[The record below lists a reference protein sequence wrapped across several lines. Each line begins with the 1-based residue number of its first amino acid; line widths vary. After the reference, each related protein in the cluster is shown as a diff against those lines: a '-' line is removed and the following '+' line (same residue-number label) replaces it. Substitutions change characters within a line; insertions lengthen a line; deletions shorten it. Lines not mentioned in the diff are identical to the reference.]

1 MKQITPEIWT
11 WSHYQ
16 PQRRLDRNGHF
27 VQQAPGE
34 AGVLID
40 PVPFREGDEE
50 LVRERGGVAAVLLTG
65 GSKAHEAGQAVQLF
79 HCPILAPRPAAAT
92 PNGGQIRPIDAGALL
107 PADLRAIPLPSP
119 QGGGE
124 LAFYHGPS
132 SSLLVGSALVGAP
145 AGQVSL
151 APSVPAAEA
160 AGAARGLRA
169 LLARPFARLLLG
181 EGDSLLRDPIRA
193 LQDLLYRHDPA
204 AFLLRPEEL
213 HWREPFQ
220 HGQRFHEEFADCSRL
235 LGLTA
240 HDFDLCV
247 IPPARGNHPLHRHD
261 GIEELYYVV
270 AGQGEVR
277 TEQGAFAVAAGDVF
291 GFPPRYQIAHRLRN
305 TGEGDLRFLSF
316 AAPAERLD
324 MCDYPES
331 GQRYEGTAYGK
342 RRRFFLPER
351 VNVGYWEGTPTD

>member
-1 MKQITPEIWT
+1 MKQITPQIWT
-11 WSHYQ
+11 WSQYQ
-16 PQRRLDRNGHF
+16 PERRLDRNGHF
-27 VQQAPGE
+27 VQRAPGE

-40 PVPFREGDEE
+40 PVPFREGDEGQ
-50 LVRERGGVAAVLLTG
+50 VREYGGVAAVVVTG
-65 GSKAHEAGQAVQLF
+65 APNVHAAADAARVF
-79 HCPILAPRPAAAT
+79 RCPILAPRPGAAA
-92 PNGGQIRPIDAGALL
+92 PGGVQVQPIDATAGL
-107 PADLRAIPLPSP
+107 PADLRTIALPSTA
-119 QGGGE
+119 GGE
-124 LAFYHGPS
+124 IAFYHGPS

-151 APSVPAAEA
+151 PSSVTAAEA

-181 EGDSLLRDPIRA
+181 EGDSLLRDPVRA

-204 AFLLRPEEL
+204 AFLLRQEEL

-220 HGQRFHEEFADCSRL
+220 HGQRFREEWADCSRL

-247 IPPARGNHPLHRHD
+247 IPPGRMNFPLHRHD
-261 GIEELYYVV
+261 GNEELYYVV
-270 AGQGEVR
+270 AGQGVLR
-277 TEQGAFAVAAGDVF
+277 TEQGTFAIAAGDVF
-291 GFPPRYQIAHRLRN
+291 GFPPRYQIAHQICN

-316 AAPAERLD
+316 SAPAERLE
-324 MCDYPES
+324 MMDYPES
-331 GQRYEGTAYGK
+331 GQRAEGTTYGK

-351 VNVGYWEGTPTD
+351 VDVGYWEGTPTD